1 MFHQNP
7 CFFVH
12 AFFCCC
18 DVYSDFCECVFLLK
32 KRFLSFRVV
41 LLRRNYR
48 AITCFFLVFFFFLIP
63 TPLFFFLSP
72 LFLTPLLFASWLHFS
87 LFTLVHLLSFALI
100 HFFMT
105 SLSPLFCSILRNFRW
120 STLKKEWIDENFLF
134 KAKSKTYS
142 NFLTLSQNL
151 NAKEKNA

>member
-1 MFHQNP
+1 
-7 CFFVH
+7 
-12 AFFCCC
+12 
-18 DVYSDFCECVFLLK
+18 
-32 KRFLSFRVV
+32 
-41 LLRRNYR
+41 
-48 AITCFFLVFFFFLIP
+48 
-63 TPLFFFLSP
+63 
-72 LFLTPLLFASWLHFS
+72 
-87 LFTLVHLLSFALI
+87 
-100 HFFMT
+100 MT